1 MNEKQKHIRE
11 LLDEITKLRLENQLR
26 LDKIPFENCDMET
39 YEGTKVE
46 DLGNSLY
53 FRGKIDMLE
62 EIKDTLMVD
71 FSTYQKLESIKI
83 TNTKNKI
90 SV

>member
-1 MNEKQKHIRE
+1 MNEKQKHIKE
-11 LLDEITKLRLENQLR
+11 LLNEITKLRLENQLR

-71 FSTYQKLESIKI
+71 FST
-83 TNTKNKI
+83 N
-90 SV
+90 